1 VVAGLRALNQI
12 ILVNRSRYR
21 EQEIG
26 NMDIKKLLVLAILAA
41 SVSMTACEK
50 KGPAEKAGEKID
62 EMAEKAGD
70 AMDDAVDDVADAAEE
85 TCEEIK
91 KRTGNKDMDC
101 D

>member
-1 VVAGLRALNQI
+1 
-12 ILVNRSRYR
+12 
-21 EQEIG
+21 
-26 NMDIKKLLVLAILAA
+26 MDIKKLLVLAILAA

-50 KGPAEKAGEKID
+50 KGAAEKAGEKID

-70 AMDDAVDDVADAAEE
+70 AMDKAVDDVADAAEE